1 MFISGPYALR
11 MIPNKYLEVEAGRDK
26 GSFQRNFYIFNFYI
40 FKVDLRILEGLAKT
54 AFSS

>member
-26 GSFQRNFYIFNFYI
+26 GSFQRNFYMFR
-40 FKVDLRILEGLAKT
+40 VDSQDPGG
-54 AFSS
+54 SG